1 MSTNIADA
9 VTAAVDWLPH
19 HGFFVDAPVDA
30 VWPFIVDW
38 TTWVDDKRLDHVS
51 GQRGAVGEVQRLG
64 TVDADGVVVSSFL
77 VETARIVPNVRL
89 AYRILPHGSE
99 KTHVD
104 RSEGYAIFHLYPVG
118 PRTLVT
124 YETVSRMETS
134 SLSQEEFR
142 AATAGSEAAGQTRW
156 NERYIPR
163 LRMLLRDSS

>member
-1 MSTNIADA
+1 VSSNVASA

-19 HGFFVDAPVDA
+19 HGFFVEAPVDA

-51 GQRGAVGEVQRLG
+51 GERGAIGEVQRLG
-64 TVDADGVVVSSFL
+64 TVNAEGVVVSSFL
-77 VETARIVPNVRL
+77 VETARIIPNVRL
-89 AYRILPHGSE
+89 AYRILPHASD

-104 RSEGYAIFHLYPVG
+104 RSEGYAIFHLYPVES
-118 PRTLVT
+118 RTLVT
-124 YETVSRMETS
+124 YETVARMETS
-134 SLSQEEFR
+134 SVSQEEFD
-142 AATAGSEAAGQTRW
+142 ATTERSEAAGQTRW